1 MPRDFKCFTDAGFQL
16 IFDPGAVKTLA
27 AQKES
32 TWFDALEAEVK
43 AGHLTARAF
52 GDGEAFFRVFLEGE
66 AVPRSMEKRAGTAVK
81 GLLEVPTGRICFA
94 PFEHLARAP
103 DQVLEI
109 APGRYEITLR
119 EMEWGELVE
128 AMAERAARKASPS
141 GSKASEVLGLV
152 TGALVLLT
160 GIGGIASLVAVLD
173 SGWSAWSAAWPW
185 LLGASAVFGVLAL
198 LWKAWPGAR
207 EALAA
212 QQAVQDRFP
221 TTLVILRK
229 LSEGEGPSSGQMLD
243 DHG

>member
-16 IFDPGAVKTLA
+16 IFDPGAAKTLA
-27 AQKES
+27 ALKES
-32 TWFDALEAEVK
+32 EWFDSLEAEVK

-66 AVPRSMEKRAGTAVK
+66 AVPRSMDKRAGAAVT
-81 GLLEVPTGRICFA
+81 GLLEVPTGCICFA

-103 DQVLEI
+103 EQVLEV

-141 GSKASEVLGLV
+141 GSKASEVLGLI
-152 TGALVLLT
+152 TGLLVLLT

-173 SGWSAWSAAWPW
+173 SGWTAWSAAWPW
-185 LLGASAVFGVLAL
+185 LLGASAVFGLLAL
-198 LWKAWPGAR
+198 AWKAWPGAR

-212 QQAVQDRFP
+212 QQAMLDRFP

-229 LSEGEGPSSGQMLD
+229 LGDGEGPTSGRMLD
-243 DHG
+243 DHV